1 VRFSYEGAQASQPLS
16 WSASPSLDSPSA
28 TAQPHT
34 TEQLSLCPRLSLLH
48 EPCSYYLGWPTPVPA
63 SRSRAQG
70 TAGCRL
76 DTTPAP
82 SRLTSTLL
90 ASARSRS
97 DQRCANASPRRTT
110 RDSTTTLLLRAVP
123 PRCRLCRPRHA
134 ARSDP
139 RTMLCA
145 SIANSAGWPGWGRV
159 S

>member
-97 DQRCANASPRRTT
+97 DQRCAT
-110 RDSTTTLLLRAVP
+110 LLRAERPETPPQPSCFVP
-123 PRCRLCRPRHA
+123 FRRDADFVDRGTLLDQIRERCSAP
-134 ARSDP
+134 
-139 RTMLCA
+139 A
-145 SIANSAGWPGWGRV
+145 SRIALVGLGGV
-159 S
+159 G